1 MDVRT
6 KREREKE
13 LVHEMI
19 HLYCR
24 GNHGTKSGLCA
35 QCADLSTY
43 AEARSD
49 RCPFMETKTFCS
61 NCPVHCYRSDMQER
75 IRAVMRYS
83 GPRMVFRRPIV
94 ALRHVIE
101 TKKEKRRL
109 EVTH

>member
-19 HLYCR
+19 RLYCR
-24 GNHGTKSGLCA
+24 GNHGIKGSLCPA
-35 QCADLSTY
+35 CAKLAAY
-43 AEARSD
+43 AAERSD

-61 NCPVHCYRSDMQER
+61 NCTVHCYKSEMRLR
-75 IRAVMRYS
+75 IQAVMRYS
-83 GPRMVFRRPIV
+83 GPRMVFRRPVV
-94 ALRHVIE
+94 ALRHLME
-101 TKKEKRRL
+101 TKKEKHQL